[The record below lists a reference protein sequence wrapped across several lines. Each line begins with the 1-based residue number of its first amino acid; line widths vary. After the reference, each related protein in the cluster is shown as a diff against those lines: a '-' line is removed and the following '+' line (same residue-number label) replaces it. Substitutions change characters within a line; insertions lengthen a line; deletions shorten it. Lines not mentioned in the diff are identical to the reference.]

1 MQWLYRLIRQ
11 KTKPMPRHK
20 ARLYH
25 DRLSFLYYM
34 IAWTGAG
41 YILMKV
47 ITDDPTILP
56 DELNV
61 HADPKDV
68 LEPSKLLIK
77 TSILLR

>member
-1 MQWLYRLIRQ
+1 
-11 KTKPMPRHK
+11 
-20 ARLYH
+20 
-25 DRLSFLYYM
+25 M